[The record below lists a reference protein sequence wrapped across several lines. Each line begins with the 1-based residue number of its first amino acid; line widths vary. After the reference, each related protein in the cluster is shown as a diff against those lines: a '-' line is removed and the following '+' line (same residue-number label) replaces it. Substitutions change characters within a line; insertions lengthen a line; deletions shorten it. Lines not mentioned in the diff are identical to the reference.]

1 MPLWKMKG
9 HIEHVGP
16 LHMVF
21 CWILRHCH
29 DVLDSLILVVT
40 GETQDPGTMYVL
52 FYTLHVKTMDSA
64 MGIKAYIQPDEHT

>member
-21 CWILRHCH
+21 CWILRHWH

-64 MGIKAYIQPDEHT
+64 MGIKAYSQPDEHT

>member
-64 MGIKAYIQPDEHT
+64 IGKKASTMLFET

>member
-1 MPLWKMKG
+1 MKG
-9 HIEHVGP
+9 HKDDVGP

-21 CWILRHCH
+21 CRIFRHCH
-29 DVLDSLILVVT
+29 DHHVLDSLILVVT